1 MSKEEKKI
9 TGEEFVEKN
18 QKILSIVGV
27 AIVVVIAAVFG
38 YRYMNNQKNITA
50 QSEIFQS
57 QYYFEKD
64 SLDLALDGDGRS
76 LGLLD
81 VIDEYG
87 NTKAGNLAYYYAG
100 AIYLKKRENEKAIE
114 YLSKFST
121 GEDLVQARAFALT
134 GDAYMELG
142 NYSDAADA
150 YEKAA
155 ERSDDKYFSPGYLVK
170 AALAHEKNNDYQSA
184 IASMDKII
192 KKYFG
197 ASEYNEARK
206 HKARLE
212 GLASS

>member
-1 MSKEEKKI
+1 MSKEDKKI

-38 YRYMNNQKNITA
+38 YRYMTSQKNETA

-64 SLDLALDGDGRS
+64 SLDLALNGDGRS
-76 LGLLD
+76 LGFLD
-81 VIDEYG
+81 IIDEYG
-87 NTKAGNLAYYYAG
+87 STKAGNLAYFYTG

-155 ERSDDKYFSPGYLVK
+155 GRCDDKYFSPGYLIK

-184 IASMDKII
+184 IASMNKII
-192 KKYFG
+192 KEYYG